1 MNDLNYH
8 KVLSLISE
16 KEFTFAYDLL
26 KGANDRNLYDA
37 LIEGSHV
44 DEGVLHT
51 PDWVGWEGDRNSFF
65 LQILETAPE
74 NEKVRS
80 LRKETT
86 LMDLRFFGHESFPSE
101 VLQFTNLQYLH
112 LRGGD
117 FMTIPPT
124 IESFKSLTDLN
135 LESIGLKNIPRELSS
150 LTTLRRLDLT
160 GNNFSEHNIHWNVL
174 QNLQNLEILVL
185 SWNQISEINEFQ
197 WLTLPYLKLLT
208 LNGNCLNKE
217 TIQRMFHSISQK
229 IPNLKELFLRG
240 CSIDKVP
247 ELRGVFDQLI
257 KLDLGDNFLQETPL
271 WIDQLS
277 TLKWLNLQGNP
288 VAQK

>member
-197 WLTLPYLKLLT
+197 WLTLPYLKSLT
-208 LNGNCLNKE
+208 LNGNCPNKE

>member
-135 LESIGLKNIPRELSS
+135 LESVGLKNIPRELSS

>member
-86 LMDLRFFGHESFPSE
+86 LMDLRFLGHESFPSE

-135 LESIGLKNIPRELSS
+135 LESVGLKNIPRELSS

-197 WLTLPYLKLLT
+197 WLTLPYLKSLT